1 MDTENR
7 GPAYLSEPRHGV
19 PESLKQKT
27 TEKEE
32 IMEVGRRISHSVNL
46 KEECHTRVRKALVE
60 EGRDFLSFLDAQSSI
75 CSMLQQFFL
84 QTHCEHWFLSGRLV
98 PLSLLGTAAV
108 FGGICNVAGF
118 QVCILEALVSL
129 PKMLPSK
136 LI

>member
-19 PESLKQKT
+19 PESLRPKT

-32 IMEVGRRISHSVNL
+32 KMEVGRRVSQSMNL
-46 KEECHTRVRKALVE
+46 KKECRTHVGKALVE
-60 EGRDFLSFLDAQSSI
+60 EGRDFLCFLEAQSSI
-75 CSMLQQFFL
+75 RSMLQQFFL
-84 QTHCEHWFLSGRLV
+84 QTRCKHWFLSAWLV
-98 PLSLLGTAAV
+98 PLSLLGTAAR
-108 FGGICNVAGF
+108 FSGTCNVTGF
-118 QVCILEALVSL
+118 HVCILEALASL